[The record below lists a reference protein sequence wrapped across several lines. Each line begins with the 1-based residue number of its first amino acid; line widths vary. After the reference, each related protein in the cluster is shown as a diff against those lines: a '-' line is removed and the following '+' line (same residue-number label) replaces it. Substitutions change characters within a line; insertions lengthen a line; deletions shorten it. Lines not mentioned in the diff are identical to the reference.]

1 MNKRIVE
8 ISAAVM
14 LALITVLALI
24 AFIGYKKVDQTLG
37 LMQRT
42 DKEEIKEMTNPNISN
57 DVVSTL
63 KENWTV
69 ALFGLDTRDTDGLSG
84 ANSDVIILASINNK
98 TGDIN
103 LISVYRDTC
112 LKTGDNRY
120 RKVNEA
126 YAIGGPKKAVE
137 VLNENLDLQIDDY
150 VAVNWKAVATAINIL
165 GGVDIEIT
173 KDELKYINGYITETV
188 NSTGIGSYQIHETG
202 LQHLDGI
209 QAVAYSRI
217 RYTAGNDY
225 RRTERQRAVLAAV
238 LEKAK
243 HSDWS
248 TLNNVIVTV
257 FPMTSSSIDTNDV
270 IAAAMNVANYKL
282 IKTGGFPFDVI
293 EKSVDK
299 QDYVFP
305 DTLET
310 NVSKLHGFLYGTD
323 AYTPSDKISS
333 ISNKIDNKRLGSKR
347 NISSTIQQETIPTE
361 VNNEPE
367 TEDAMSQTIAIVSE
381 ETEENMDNMT
391 EPETNIEPEVGP
403 GIQISTPE
411 EKTKENYGPGFE
423 IEIEETEEAQSPS

>member
-14 LALITVLALI
+14 LALTTVLALI

-225 RRTERQRAVLAAV
+225 RRTERQRTVLAAV

-270 IAAAMNVANYKL
+270 IAVAMNVANYKL

-347 NISSTIQQETIPTE
+347 NISSTIQQETMPTE
-361 VNNEPE
+361 VDNEPE
-367 TEDAMSQTIAIVSE
+367 TEEAMSQTVAIVSE

-403 GIQISTPE
+403 GIQISTPK

-423 IEIEETEEAQSPS
+423 IEIEETEEVQSPS

>member
-8 ISAAVM
+8 ISAAVV

-225 RRTERQRAVLAAV
+225 KRTERQRTVLAAV

-243 HSDWS
+243 HSDWA
-248 TLNNVIVTV
+248 TLNNIIVTV

-270 IAAAMNVANYKL
+270 IAAAMNISNYKL

-310 NVSKLHGFLYGTD
+310 NVTKLHEFLYGTD
-323 AYTPSDKISS
+323 SYTPSDKVSS
-333 ISNKIDNKRLGSKR
+333 ISKKIDDKRLGSKK
-347 NISSTIQQETIPTE
+347 NISNTIHQETPPIE
-361 VNNEPE
+361 VINEPE
-367 TEDAMSQTIAIVSE
+367 TEETISQIVTISE
-381 ETEENMDNMT
+381 ETKEETNNMT
-391 EPETNIEPEVGP
+391 EAENNIEPEVGP
-403 GIQISTPE
+403 GIEVSIPE
-411 EKTKENYGPGFE
+411 EETEENYGPGFE
-423 IEIEETEEAQSPS
+423 MEIEEIEESSIPS

>member
-8 ISAAVM
+8 ISAAVV

-225 RRTERQRAVLAAV
+225 KRTERQRTVLAAV

-243 HSDWS
+243 HSDWA
-248 TLNNVIVTV
+248 TLNNIIVTV

-270 IAAAMNVANYKL
+270 IEAAMNISNYKL

-310 NVSKLHGFLYGTD
+310 NVTKLHEFLYGTD
-323 AYTPSDKISS
+323 SYTPSDKVSS
-333 ISNKIDNKRLGSKR
+333 ISKKIDDKRLGSKK
-347 NISSTIQQETIPTE
+347 NISNTIHQETPPIE
-361 VNNEPE
+361 VINEPE
-367 TEDAMSQTIAIVSE
+367 TEETISQIVTISE
-381 ETEENMDNMT
+381 ETKEETNNMT
-391 EPETNIEPEVGP
+391 EAENNIEPEVGP
-403 GIQISTPE
+403 GIEVSIPE
-411 EKTKENYGPGFE
+411 EETEENYGPGFE
-423 IEIEETEEAQSPS
+423 MEIEEIEESSIPS

>member
-63 KENWTV
+63 KDNWTV

-225 RRTERQRAVLAAV
+225 KRTERQRTVLAAV
-238 LEKAK
+238 LDKAK
-243 HSDWS
+243 HSDWA
-248 TLNNVIVTV
+248 TLNNIIVTV

-270 IAAAMNVANYKL
+270 IAAAMNISNYKL

-293 EKSVDK
+293 EKNVDK

-305 DTLET
+305 DTLGT
-310 NVSKLHGFLYGTD
+310 NVSKLHEFLYGTD
-323 AYTPSDKISS
+323 SYTPSDKVSS
-333 ISNKIDNKRLGSKR
+333 ISKKIDDKRLDSKR
-347 NISSTIQQETIPTE
+347 NINNAIQQETMPTE
-361 VNNEPE
+361 VNNE
-367 TEDAMSQTIAIVSE
+367 S
-381 ETEENMDNMT
+381 ETEETMPQTVVIVNEETKEEMNNVT

-403 GIQISTPE
+403 GIQISVPE
-411 EKTKENYGPGFE
+411 EESKENYGPGFE
-423 IEIEETEEAQSPS
+423 MDIKESEDNQSPS